1 MRPITLIALAIAI
14 SVAIA
19 VTVNIFVLSPP
30 PAAPSADEPAAV
42 SSDIYNGPP
51 PECAAIQ
58 SRIDAAGRPG
68 WDGLDPALQA
78 EISQWSQCHFVGDG
92 QRF

>member
-1 MRPITLIALAIAI
+1 MKPITLIALAVAI

-30 PAAPSADEPAAV
+30 QAPPIAEDPATV
-42 SSDIYNGPP
+42 GSDLYQGPP
-51 PECAAIQ
+51 PECAEIQ
-58 SRIDAAGRPG
+58 SKIDAAGRLG
-68 WDGLDPALQA
+68 WDGLDAALQA
-78 EISQWSQCHFVGDG
+78 EIGQSPQCHFVGDG